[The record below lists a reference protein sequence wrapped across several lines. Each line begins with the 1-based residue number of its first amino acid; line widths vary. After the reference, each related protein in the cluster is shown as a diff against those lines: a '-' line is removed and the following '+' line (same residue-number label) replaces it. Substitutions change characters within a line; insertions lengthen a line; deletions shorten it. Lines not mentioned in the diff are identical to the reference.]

1 MGLVPRRET
10 QHLLNG
16 PALPQVGGSTV
27 AGLEPG
33 LMSHQI
39 RFRLSG
45 HRRKGSMGNKR
56 AVHACAH
63 PCVCVQ
69 SANACVSVSA
79 ARLCINNSGN
89 VTKTQQERPRDK
101 EPRYPEGIP
110 TL

>member
-45 HRRKGSMGNKR
+45 HRREGSMGNER

-63 PCVCVQ
+63 PCVQ
-69 SANACVSVSA
+69 PANACVSVSA

-101 EPRYPEGIP
+101 EPCSPEGIP